1 MKPTLLG
8 DILRER
14 WRASRLPSLRSAA
27 LGAAALTRT
36 GRSREEQLSERRR
49 AMDRGLLFAVRVTLG
64 DSTTRVSFRLTNG
77 NQIAVRNASEVAR
90 SNGDQRLGA
99 ARGGYELD
107 FNRFWCIDIDHGPE
121 IPTLET

>member
-1 MKPTLLG
+1 
-8 DILRER
+8 
-14 WRASRLPSLRSAA
+14 
-27 LGAAALTRT
+27 LTRT

-49 AMDRGLLFAVRVTLG
+49 AMDRDLLLAVRVTLG

-99 ARGGYELD
+99 ARGGHELD
-107 FNRFWCIDIDHGPE
+107 FNRFWCVDVDHGPE